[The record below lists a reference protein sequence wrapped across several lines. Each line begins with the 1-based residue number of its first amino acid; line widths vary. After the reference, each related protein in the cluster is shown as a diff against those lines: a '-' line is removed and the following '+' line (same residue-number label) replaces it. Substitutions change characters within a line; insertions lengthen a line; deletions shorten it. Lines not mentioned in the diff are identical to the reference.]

1 MNHPSK
7 KVETYLHINLE
18 KRDPITTQSPSG
30 CQGDKNKES
39 FRIVLHC
46 KIRNYK
52 KGKDEK
58 SVK

>member
-18 KRDPITTQSPSG
+18 KRDPITTQSHSG

-46 KIRNYK
+46 RIRDYK
-52 KGKDEK
+52 KGKEEK

>member
-7 KVETYLHINLE
+7 KVETCLHINLE
-18 KRDPITTQSPSG
+18 KRDPTTTQSHSG

-46 KIRNYK
+46 WIRDYKIRK
-52 KGKDEK
+52 KNM
-58 SVK
+58 

>member
-7 KVETYLHINLE
+7 KVEAYLHINLE
-18 KRDPITTQSPSG
+18 KRDPTTTQSHSG

-46 KIRNYK
+46 
-52 KGKDEK
+52 
-58 SVK
+58 